1 MNDKLAISAIHGE
14 WENTLAIWLPRV
26 WMGGGKPGIRKRKA
40 DVLTNR
46 TIIINTRWQQLI
58 AIRTLHHNIL

>member
-46 TIIINTRWQQLI
+46 TIIINTG
-58 AIRTLHHNIL
+58 